1 MRVRKRGVVDTR
13 LQKSDMRVRG
23 WRRGAATS
31 PPPGRRPEARGWH
44 HEYLPAVV
52 TRSGRTRRIQSA
64 RKPSPPAARAPT
76 QPFVPFVPSWW
87 KIADLTKDTLPIRE
101 PPLGQAITNRNPA
114 IFHHE
119 GTKITKKRVALQHQR
134 TRSGLWRNTTAP
146 NSQRDNRKPQRH
158 QPAREKV
165 LPSPCGRGLRGGVL
179 TQYSC
184 VNPLPPAPC
193 RKGWGRSFSRAV
205 VYACGSPS
213 RSSRQ
218 PSETRPRWQCNRVTG
233 VTSVG

>member
-1 MRVRKRGVVDTR
+1 
-13 LQKSDMRVRG
+13 MRVRG

-31 PPPGRRPEARGWH
+31 PPPRRRPEARGWH
-44 HEYLPAVV
+44 NEYLPAVV

-134 TRSGLWRNTTAP
+134 TRSGLWRNTTASI
-146 NSQRDNRKPQRH
+146 SQRDNSQPQRH
-158 QPAREKV
+158 QPAREKI
-165 LPSPCGRGLRGGVL
+165 LPYGGVCMRQPIAL
-179 TQYSC
+179 GPPTVGNQAPLAMQPGHGRDFLG
-184 VNPLPPAPC
+184 VNPRMPA
-193 RKGWGRSFSRAV
+193 
-205 VYACGSPS
+205 
-213 RSSRQ
+213 
-218 PSETRPRWQCNRVTG
+218 
-233 VTSVG
+233 